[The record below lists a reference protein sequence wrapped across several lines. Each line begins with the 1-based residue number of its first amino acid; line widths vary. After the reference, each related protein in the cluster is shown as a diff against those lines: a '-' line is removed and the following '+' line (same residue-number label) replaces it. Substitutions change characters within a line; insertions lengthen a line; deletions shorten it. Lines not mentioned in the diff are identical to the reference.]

1 MSIRN
6 KYEEELLTV
15 KDELLQMC
23 GMVENA
29 IEKAINALVNRD
41 LETSKKLI
49 LEDKNVDNLER
60 IIEQDCL
67 KILLMEHPVAS
78 DFREISAILKMI
90 TDLERI
96 GDHAS
101 DISEI
106 SLQIGKEEPIK
117 KFEHLQLMAT
127 SSITMVKDSVQS
139 YINRDLDTA
148 ISLNKR
154 DDKID
159 LLFEEIKEE
168 LINLIKNDS
177 KNADQAILL
186 LLIAKYLER
195 VGDHAVNIGEW
206 VEYAIKGNHAQS

>member
-49 LEDKNVDNLER
+49 SEDKNVDNLER

>member
-6 KYEEELLTV
+6 KYEEELLMV

-49 LEDKNVDNLER
+49 SEDKNVDNLER

>member
-6 KYEEELLTV
+6 KYEEELATV

-23 GMVENA
+23 GMVESA

-41 LETSKKLI
+41 LNTSKRLI
-49 LEDKNVDNLER
+49 QEDKSIDNLER
-60 IIEQDCL
+60 TIEQDCL
-67 KILLMEHPVAS
+67 KILLMEHPVAT
-78 DFREISAILKMI
+78 DFRDVSAILKMI

-96 GDHAS
+96 GDHAR

-106 SLQIGKEEPIK
+106 SLQIGNDEPIK
-117 KFEHLQLMAT
+117 KFEHLQLMAIN
-127 SSITMVKDSVQS
+127 SILMVKDSVQS
-139 YINRDLDTA
+139 YINRDLETATSLDKQDDTV
-148 ISLNKR
+148 
-154 DDKID
+154 D
-159 LLFEEIKEE
+159 LLFEEIKKE

>member
-1 MSIRN
+1 MSKIS
-6 KYEEELLTV
+6 KFEEELTNV

-29 IEKAINALVNRD
+29 IERAIKALVERD
-41 LETSKKLI
+41 LEISKKLI
-49 LEDKNVDNLER
+49 LEDKNVDSLER
-60 IIEQDCL
+60 TIEQDCL
-67 KILLMEHPVAS
+67 KILLMEHPFAS
-78 DFREISAILKMI
+78 DFRDVSAILKMI

-106 SLQIGKEEPIK
+106 SLQLGKETPLK
-117 KFEHLQLMAT
+117 MLEHLKMMAT
-127 SSITMVKDSVQS
+127 CSIAMVKDSVQS
-139 YINRDLDTA
+139 YINRDLETA

-159 LLFEEIKEE
+159 LLFEEIKSE
-168 LINLIKNDS
+168 LVSLIKSDS
-177 KNADQAILL
+177 KNANQAILL

-206 VEYAIKGNHAQS
+206 VEYAIRGKHAQS